1 MSLFSQDI
9 DFVQVPHLLFT
20 VEMLITA
27 SILII
32 ITSRETVDMV
42 VGEILA
48 DTETLH
54 TRIIEVDQVAGH
66 LVGVLMGLA
75 MGIDMEEGK
84 AMVETIQMCALGRG
98 IGCVLIHCKC

>member
-1 MSLFSQDI
+1 M
-9 DFVQVPHLLFT
+9 QVPHLLFT

-32 ITSRETVDMV
+32 ITSLETVDMV

-98 IGCVLIHCKC
+98 IGCVLIHYVVI